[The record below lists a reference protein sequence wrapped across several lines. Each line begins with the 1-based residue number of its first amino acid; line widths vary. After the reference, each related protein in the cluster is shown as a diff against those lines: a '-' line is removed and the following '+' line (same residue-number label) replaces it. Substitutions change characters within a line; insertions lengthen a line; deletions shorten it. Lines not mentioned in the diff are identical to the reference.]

1 MRKSVLVLASLAMV
15 SIGVSDAARAEENS
29 CVLLQRL
36 AANLGCVGV
45 SVPGIAEKAFSDETM
60 TNTFGGDQ
68 CVIGKALDDAKS
80 TQKKECQA
88 WLAEQKREL
97 GQRFVTGSCKPSCSP
112 CPETMQKCSV
122 HGEVRYRLDNRSK

>member
-1 MRKSVLVLASLAMV
+1 MKSYLVLASIAIVAV
-15 SIGVSDAARAEENS
+15 SASVSAQAQENS

-36 AANLGCVGV
+36 ASNLGCMGV
-45 SVPGIAEKAFSDETM
+45 AAPGVADKSFSDDTM

-68 CVIGKALDDAKS
+68 CVTGKALDDAKS
-80 TQKKECQA
+80 SQKKECQA
-88 WLAEQKREL
+88 WLAEQKKEL

-112 CPETMQKCSV
+112 CPETMQKCTV